1 MYVSRRRLR
10 CDGSTMS
17 RMERTNATDFSSD
30 PLVWFGELA
39 ERRQQPYVAIGG
51 FIVPGPESA
60 LNSKPGKETARNGL
74 EQAVARQAGQGQREG
89 QGQTAASGASPSAI
103 EPGLGKLALDV
114 LEEYYPLARVTSST
128 SIAHILDIPL
138 GLFRGLPFRARLTLE
153 IPIDWFPSKVLSPLP
168 GVRAWARW
176 DGSVDAGL
184 WIRSHHQY
192 PDLAIC
198 ACEPKDWIRGVHPLY
213 YYVSFCIMWIAKTLH
228 EREIGF
234 WPGPQDYGP
243 RTRVTRDRPDEYCG
257 CTSNFRYGQCHR
269 DRDFSMT
276 AYERWSE
283 QFVGGAEYMAELRRQ
298 GRAESLEKLLRQMP

>member
-1 MYVSRRRLR
+1 VRRDDARTLYGSMVSRR
-10 CDGSTMS
+10 
-17 RMERTNATDFSSD
+17 ERADTGDFLSD

-39 ERRQQPYVAIGG
+39 ECRKQPYVATGG

-60 LNSKPGKETARNGL
+60 LNSKPGKEKTRNGL
-74 EQAVARQAGQGQREG
+74 EQAASREAGQG
-89 QGQTAASGASPSAI
+89 QGQTAASGASPSAL

-128 SIAHILDIPL
+128 STAHVLDIPV
-138 GLFRGLPFRARLTLE
+138 GLFRQLPFRARLTLE
-153 IPIDWFPSKVLSPLP
+153 IPLKWFPTKVLSPVP

-176 DGSVDAGL
+176 DGNADAGL
-184 WIRSHHQY
+184 WIRSHHLY

-198 ACEPKDWIRGVHPLY
+198 ACEPRDWIRGIHPLH
-213 YYVSFCIMWIAKTLH
+213 YYVSFCVMWIAKTLH

-243 RTRVTRDRPDEYCG
+243 RTRVTRDRPNEYCG
-257 CTSNFRYGQCHR
+257 CTSNYRYGQCHR

-276 AYERWSE
+276 AYERWRV
-283 QFVGGAEYMAELRRQ
+283 QWLGGAEYMADLRLQ
-298 GRAESLEKLLRQMP
+298 GRAESLQKLLMQAT